1 MAQQPPERIDG
12 QVVSNGEAQGAP
24 ERNPEA
30 HASGRPHAG
39 FKNLGL
45 RLRSAAIFAPPVFA
59 AVYFGSPWFDILVVA
74 AALMMTWEWS
84 RMCSGGQFTLVGWAM
99 EACVAISLLALYV
112 DQLMPALSVAV
123 VTAGFAGGIALA
135 RRHDSPGRIAL
146 GAMLI
151 SLFCLAFIWIRAFPG
166 AGLELVVWL
175 VLAVWF
181 TDAGGDFF
189 GRSIGGPKLAPRISP
204 NKTWAGL
211 AGGILLAVIWS
222 CVWLVW
228 HGGQELLPV
237 IIAAVAIA
245 VLAQAGDLS
254 VSAVKRRFGVKDTGG
269 LIPGHG
275 GVLDRLDGMLLTGPT
290 AAFVLVLSG
299 KGWI

>member
-1 MAQQPPERIDG
+1 MAQQPPERIAG
-12 QVVSNGEAQGAP
+12 QVVSGGEATGTP
-24 ERNPEA
+24 PDKS
-30 HASGRPHAG
+30 HGG

-59 AVYFGSPWFDILVVA
+59 AVYFGSPWFDILVIA
-74 AALMMTWEWS
+74 AALLMAWEWA
-84 RMCSGGQFTLVGWAM
+84 RMCSGGRFTLVGWAM
-99 EACVAISLLALYV
+99 ESCIAVCLLALYV
-112 DQLMPALSVAV
+112 NQLMLALVVAAVAACLAGLVAV
-123 VTAGFAGGIALA
+123 A
-135 RRHDSPGRIAL
+135 RRHESPARIAL
-146 GAMLI
+146 GAVLI
-151 SLFCLAFIWIRAFPG
+151 SLFCLAFLWIRSFPG

-181 TDAGGDFF
+181 TDAGGYFF
-189 GRSIGGPKLAPRISP
+189 GRTIGGPKLAPRISP

-222 CVWLVW
+222 CIWLVW
-228 HGGQELLPV
+228 QGGQEVLPV
-237 IIAAVAIA
+237 VAAAFAIA

-275 GVLDRLDGMLLTGPT
+275 GILDRLDGMLLTGPAT
-290 AAFVLVLSG
+290 AFVLVLSG